1 MPTIPELLDDPD
13 FKAASPGMRLAAF
26 EHVASQDPD
35 WTGATDELK
44 ARIRA
49 SVVSPSELRGPVS
62 ATAAARLPGTVEGP
76 LPETSGPPFAE
87 LGPAHAAI
95 AQIPAAM
102 QRGGEALK
110 SLLVNAPGRLA
121 EFLKAPGPAI
131 AEALSGRPSPVADVG
146 GEALDVAGGAF
157 APLRPLNPAFA
168 PSLAA
173 QGPIELA
180 AHAFGAGP
188 ETAAKI
194 GSVGQQMV
202 EGLGGIR
209 TARGI
214 QTGKIPLG
222 SGQLSNLVRQ
232 AVGAPEAPTVADEL
246 AGRGAAAPAGP
257 ASIAESQ
264 AKAVGAGDELPP
276 AAPAAAAP
284 TSAAEAPLVRITWDT
299 GPEAVKAAAEGGE
312 SIVRVPID
320 ELLGAARES
329 AGTPGRFRQQ
339 VGSTDKLTRARRFI
353 VDAQETG
360 NPVETPQIS
369 IDDAGALNIDDGL
382 HRTVVARDLGYRTV
396 PVRIPAAQLSELEQT
411 GVRSQPVQPG
421 EAYNA
426 ADAGRAAAPEGLAP
440 AGREVAGPETGP
452 AGAGNEGQRGVRA
465 EGLLGT
471 VREGPPAAPGAPQ
484 APEELTRFPPAR
496 AAAPQPSIPP
506 EGFST
511 PQTQGPLPKYAG
523 SVNLTRINS
532 SEDVQRAITEAAAQ
546 VPRSASVS
554 SEELA
559 ANAHRLGMTLE
570 DAEAFAK
577 QTSAQKAK
585 YLATRDVHTAL
596 EERYVAARDAWR
608 ADQTPEN
615 YDALRIAQGNQL
627 RGFAAAQEVARQAGA
642 ALRSFQI
649 GSEGNIGTQAR
660 RAIDQLL
667 VQVQAK
673 GKLSDE
679 ITRRLAALDLEDA
692 PQVNTFLRVLS
703 TAKATF
709 KDKFLEAWTA
719 GLLTGPKTHVVNT
732 LSNFVSGGAMVVERG
747 IAPAIDLARAG
758 ITGTQRERF
767 FGEVPRTV
775 VGMVGGLQDGAKVF
789 LKTMLTE
796 LPEAAATKIEIGKGP
811 AIGGTVG
818 RVVRLPFAFL
828 QAADDFFKTFLSRG
842 ALYGDAYREAAQQ
855 GLKGKPLLEEVDRLI
870 SNPTPEL
877 LAGAKKEAVYRAF
890 QQELGPVGKKVLEL
904 READPSGLVRFF
916 FPFIKTPIN
925 VAKYGLERTGPLN
938 LVSIATR
945 AARGQGFA
953 GGALSDELAK
963 VAVGTGFAGVVAAYA
978 LDGKISGGGPV
989 DANQRRALLATG
1001 WQPYSVKIGDKWFS
1015 FGRLEPFGT
1024 ALGTVADVVELSDAA
1039 KSEELKQLSAK
1050 AALGFAKN
1058 ITSKTFLQ
1066 GMSNLIDA
1074 LQDPA
1079 RSGESFIGQTLGSF
1093 VPGGVAQATRAADET
1108 LRSTKT
1114 ILDTIRARI
1123 PGQRE
1128 ELFPRRDVRGEPIA
1142 AQGNFWT
1149 RFLSPVDVS
1158 EPRGGPIERL
1168 IVQLGAEPGGIRDTI
1183 SISNPRN
1190 VLQSK
1195 TFKLTPEQLD
1205 HLEVVSGK
1213 FVDRGLKEL
1222 EARYPRLEAMPPEA
1236 QLRLVKEVI
1245 DQGRALGRIQF
1256 LREMG
1261 PGNLEEKKRSVG
1273 PKP

>member
-1 MPTIPELLDDPD
+1 MPTIRELLGDPD
-13 FKAASPGMRLAAF
+13 FKAASPGVRLEAF

-35 WTGATDELK
+35 WTEASPELK
-44 ARIRA
+44 SQVRA
-49 SVVSPSELRGPVS
+49 SIVSPAELKGPIS
-62 ATAAARLPGTVEGP
+62 AAAAARLPGTVEAP
-76 LPETSGPPFAE
+76 VPETRVPSFAE
-87 LGPAHAAI
+87 MGPAHAAI
-95 AQIPAAM
+95 AGIPAAM

-110 SLLVNAPGRLA
+110 SLLANAPGRLA
-121 EFLKAPGPAI
+121 EFLKAPGPAL
-131 AEALSGRPSPVADVG
+131 AEALSGRESPVADVG
-146 GEALDVAGGAF
+146 REALDVAGGAF

-168 PSLAA
+168 PSLAMRD
-173 QGPIELA
+173 PLEMLA
-180 AHAFGAGP
+180 ARAFGAAP
-188 ETAAKI
+188 ETAATI
-194 GSVGQQMV
+194 ADVGQQAI
-202 EGLGGIR
+202 EGLGGLG
-209 TARGI
+209 TARAI
-214 QTGKIPLG
+214 QAGKLPLG
-222 SGQLSNLVRQ
+222 RGSVSTLVRQ
-232 AVGAPEAPTVADEL
+232 AVGVPEEPTIADEL
-246 AGRGAAAPAGP
+246 AGMKRGPAGNAPAP
-257 ASIAESQ
+257 EAQVA
-264 AKAVGAGDELPP
+264 AKAVGAGDELPGP
-276 AAPAAAAP
+276 APVAAAPAA
-284 TSAAEAPLVRITWDT
+284 AAEAPLVRITWNT
-299 GPEAVKAAAEGGE
+299 NAGAMKTAAESGQA
-312 SIVRVPID
+312 IVRVPID

-329 AGTPGRFRQQ
+329 AETPGRFRQQ
-339 VGSTDKLTRARRFI
+339 VGNTDKLTRARRFI
-353 VDAQETG
+353 VEAQETG
-360 NPVETPQIS
+360 IPVEVPEIS
-369 IDDAGALNIDDGL
+369 IGEAGGLKIDDGL
-382 HRTVVARDLGYRTV
+382 HRTVVARDLGYRTI
-396 PVRIPAAQLSELEQT
+396 PVRIPSAQLGELDQM
-411 GVRSQPVQPG
+411 GVRSQPV

-426 ADAGRAAAPEGLAP
+426 ADAGRAATSEGLAP
-440 AGREVAGPETGP
+440 AGRDLAGAEAGP
-452 AGAGNEGQRGVRA
+452 AGAGNEGGRGLRPESLPGAVRQ
-465 EGLLGT
+465 
-471 VREGPPAAPGAPQ
+471 GPPAAPGAPQ
-484 APEELTRFPPAR
+484 APEPLAR
-496 AAAPQPSIPP
+496 PGAAAAPPPSIPP

-511 PQTQGPLPKYAG
+511 PETQGPLPKYAG

-532 SEDVQRAITEAAAQ
+532 SEEVQRAITEAAAQ
-546 VPRSASVS
+546 VPKSASVS
-554 SEELA
+554 NEELA
-559 ANAHRLGMTLE
+559 AAAQKLGFTVE
-570 DAEAFAK
+570 DAEKFAA
-577 QTSAQKAK
+577 QTSAQRAK
-585 YLATRDVHTAL
+585 WLATRDVHTAL

-615 YDALRIAQGNQL
+615 YEALRVAQANQL

-642 ALRSFQI
+642 ALQSFRI
-649 GSEGNIGTQAR
+649 GSEANIGSQAK

-679 ITRRLAALDLEDA
+679 ITRRLAALDLEK
-692 PQVNTFLRVLS
+692 PEQVNQFLRVLS

-732 LSNFVSGGAMVVERG
+732 LSNFVSAGSMVVERG
-747 IAPAIDLARAG
+747 ISPAIDVVRAG
-758 ITGTQRERF
+758 VTGTERERF

-796 LPEAAATKIEIGKGP
+796 LPEAAATKIEVGKGP
-811 AIGGTVG
+811 AIGGSVG

-842 ALYGDAYREAAQQ
+842 ALYGDAYRQAAGQ
-855 GLKGKPLLEEVDRLI
+855 GLKGKPLLEEVDRI
-870 SNPTPEL
+870 VSNPTPEL
-877 LAGAKKEAVYRAF
+877 LAGAKKEAIYRAF

-916 FPFIKTPIN
+916 FPFVKTPIN

-938 LVSIATR
+938 LVSIALK
-945 AARGQGFA
+945 ASRGEGFA

-1001 WQPYSVKIGDKWFS
+1001 WQPYSVKIGEKWYS

-1024 ALGTVADVVELSDAA
+1024 ALGTVADAVELSDAA
-1039 KSEELKQLSAK
+1039 KTEELKQLSAK

-1108 LRSTKT
+1108 MRETRG
-1114 ILDTIRARI
+1114 ILETIRARI

-1128 ELFPRRDVRGEPIA
+1128 ELFPKRDVRGEPIK

-1149 RFLSPVDVS
+1149 RFLSPVEPS

-1168 IVQLGAEPGGIRDTI
+1168 IVQLGAEPGPVRDTI
-1183 SISNPRN
+1183 QISNPRN
-1190 VLQSK
+1190 VLESK

-1205 HLEVVSGK
+1205 RLQVVSGK

-1222 EARYPRLEAMPPEA
+1222 EARYPRLQAMPPEA
-1236 QLRLVKEVI
+1236 QLRLLKEVI
-1245 DQGRALGRIQF
+1245 DQGRALGRVQF

-1261 PGNLEEKKRSVG
+1261 PANLEEKKRTVG